1 MVEWEFNKN
10 YVNLEYNNLRN
21 FLFRRDKMNKER
33 LAAFTDAVLAIIMTI
48 LVLELKKPKVVSWV
62 GLWDIRTSFF
72 AYAVSFFWLGLMWSD
87 NHRAFQK
94 IKKVSNATVTW
105 TLIMLFFASFFP
117 YSTSLVAANFNNS
130 TAQVFYGI
138 DIILVSLSNIG
149 ISYSLNKVNKYKFKM
164 LFNMSAELVI
174 ADLAIK
180 VIGLILALVV
190 FPPAVMYSI
199 FVASAM
205 LVIVNLIESKKKRQE
220 A

>member
-1 MVEWEFNKN
+1 
-10 YVNLEYNNLRN
+10 
-21 FLFRRDKMNKER
+21 MNKER
-33 LAAFTDAVLAIIMTI
+33 LAAFTDAVLAIIMTV
-48 LVLELKKPKVVSWV
+48 LVLELEKPKVVSWA

-72 AYAVSFFWLGLMWSD
+72 AYAVSFFWLGFMWAD
-87 NHRAFQK
+87 NHRAFHK

-117 YSTSLVAANFNNS
+117 YSTSLVAANFDNS

-149 ISYSLNKVNKYKFKM
+149 ISYSLDKVNKYKFKM
-164 LFNMSAELVI
+164 LFDMSAELVI
-174 ADLAIK
+174 ADLTIK
-180 VIGLILALVV
+180 AIGLILALVV

-205 LVIVNLIESKKKRQE
+205 LVIVDLIESKKKRQE

>member
-1 MVEWEFNKN
+1 
-10 YVNLEYNNLRN
+10 
-21 FLFRRDKMNKER
+21 MNKER

-48 LVLELKKPKVVSWV
+48 LVLELKKPKVVSWA